1 MRAVIYGN
9 GSIARLLHAYARDHL
24 ELAGFTVDDSH
35 IGAGCREF
43 CGLPLVPFSQVEKH
57 FSPTHHQMIIA
68 VGYIEMNGLR
78 ERKYDEAR
86 ERGYSFG
93 RYIDPSVRL
102 HEDVSIGENSII
114 LDHVSIHPGS
124 TVGHSVFISSN
135 VNIGHDCR
143 IGSGSWI
150 NSGVAIAGWTEIGE
164 RAFLGIN
171 VSIGDGVRIGRRNYI
186 AANTLV
192 TRNTDDDAVYISEAG
207 QKFRLKSLSFLRFAR
222 ISDP

>member
-1 MRAVIYGN
+1 MKTVVYGN
-9 GSIARLLHAYARDHL
+9 GSVARLLYAYARDNL
-24 ELAGFTVDDSH
+24 QLAGFTVDDAC
-35 IGAGCREF
+35 IAPDMAELY
-43 CGLPLVPFSQVEKH
+43 GLPLIPFSQVERQ
-57 FSPTHHQMIIA
+57 FPPADHQMIIA

-78 ERKYDEAR
+78 EHKYREAS
-86 ERGYSFG
+86 ELGYSFG
-93 RYIDPSVRL
+93 RYVDPTVRL
-102 HEDVSIGENSII
+102 HDDVSIGENCII

-143 IGSGSWI
+143 IGAYSWI
-150 NSGVAIAGWTEIGE
+150 NSGVAIAGWTEVGE

-171 VSIGDGVRIGRRNYI
+171 ASIGDSVRLGRRNYI

-192 TRNTDDDAVYISEAG
+192 ARNTEDDAVYISEPG

-222 ISDP
+222 IFDA